1 MATGGE
7 SPQGSL
13 QIENFECSICL
24 QVYMRPK
31 VLSCGHTFCKECLV
45 PLAKGSKSF
54 KCPTCQATIRLERA
68 GRAGIEGLI
77 DNISLSNLRDYVETS
92 NRQGPRGSE
101 NPTVVS
107 DESQCPK
114 HHGEELR
121 YYCPPCDAAICEECM
136 FEDHNTHG
144 VTRLRR
150 TLQEQSIKAKEVCE
164 EGTRLIET
172 IRHKI
177 TELEQSRK
185 RLAVEEGTL
194 VKAVDQTA
202 RKLADDFATEVTK
215 RANSLKDEL
224 HNLFAPSNS
233 LVLDCK
239 ESLEIRLAQLVSSVE
254 SLEKSINQGE
264 AIVVFSGRKMLK
276 DLIEQS
282 SQPTKAEQD
291 VETGNIAVFTPT
303 PYSFPAIT
311 LGKVQAWLYIAATS
325 KIWERKK
332 ETDEEKVETSA
343 APKEDSPAPE
353 VDGVTNNNEAEENDE
368 DIVEIEDKSGLKY
381 KCREDQRNPLNSEGK
396 KQYDRSFLLQ
406 FQPEC
411 IDKPDGLPKIVDVV
425 LDKPLII
432 TPQQMQGRPQDFR
445 GMGGSPGIPD
455 PWPIPSYMK
464 SPGGDHRR
472 MLQKPST
479 MKRGAEKSPE
489 EEVTDEVFEKMQGI
503 LDKLTS
509 QNFQTLCQQVLDL
522 DIVTEERLKGV
533 IDLVFEK
540 AITEPNFSV
549 AYANMCRCL
558 IHLKVPMKDNPKQT
572 VNFRKLLLN
581 RCQGEFE
588 RDIDNKMEKDE
599 RMRKIELAKNEDEK
613 KKMQAELE
621 EEMANASRRS
631 LGNIRFIGEL
641 FKLKILAENIMHDCV
656 VKLIKFNDEESLECL
671 CRLLT
676 MIGKDLDVERAKPLM
691 DQYFEQLERNTKQ
704 KKTSSRLRFMIQDVL
719 ELRRNNWAPP

>member
-92 NRQGPRGSE
+92 NRQGLRGLE

-114 HHGEELR
+114 HHGDELR
-121 YYCPPCDAAICEECM
+121 YYCPPCDEAICEECM

-150 TLQEQSIKAKEVCE
+150 TLQEQSIKVKEVCE
-164 EGTRLIET
+164 EGTRLIEK

-177 TELEQSRK
+177 IELEQSRK

-254 SLEKSINQGE
+254 SLEKSSNQGE

-282 SQPTKAEQD
+282 FQLTKAEQD

-303 PYSFPAIT
+303 PYSFPEIT
-311 LGKVQAWLYIAATS
+311 LGKVQ
-325 KIWERKK
+325 
-332 ETDEEKVETSA
+332 
-343 APKEDSPAPE
+343 
-353 VDGVTNNNEAEENDE
+353 
-368 DIVEIEDKSGLKY
+368 
-381 KCREDQRNPLNSEGK
+381 DQWNPLNSEGK

-464 SPGGDHRR
+464 SPGGGHRR
-472 MLQKPST
+472 MVHLQKPST

-489 EEVTDEVFEKMQGI
+489 EKVTDEVFEKMQGI
-503 LDKLTS
+503 LNKLTP

-540 AITEPNFSV
+540 AITEPNFSA

-581 RCQGEFE
+581 RCQREFE

-599 RMRKIELAKNEDEK
+599 RMRKIDLAKNEDEK

-656 VKLIKFNDEESLECL
+656 VKLLKSNDEESLECL

-676 MIGKDLDVERAKPLM
+676 MIGKDLDVERAKPRM
-691 DQYFEQLERNTKQ
+691 DQYFEQLENITKQ
-704 KKTSSRLRFMIQDVL
+704 KKTSSRLGFMIQDVL

>member
-92 NRQGPRGSE
+92 NRQGLRGLE

-114 HHGEELR
+114 HHGDELR
-121 YYCPPCDAAICEECM
+121 YYCPPCDEAICEECM

-150 TLQEQSIKAKEVCE
+150 TLQEQSIKVKEVCE
-164 EGTRLIET
+164 EGTRLIEK

-177 TELEQSRK
+177 IELEQSRK

-254 SLEKSINQGE
+254 SLEKSSNQGE

-282 SQPTKAEQD
+282 FQLTKAEQD

-303 PYSFPAIT
+303 PYSFPEIT

-325 KIWERKK
+325 KIWEREK
-332 ETDEEKVETSA
+332 ETDEEKVETA
-343 APKEDSPAPE
+343 APKEDSPAPK

-368 DIVEIEDKSGLKY
+368 DVVEIEDKSGLKY
-381 KCREDQRNPLNSEGK
+381 KCREDQWNPLNSEGK

-464 SPGGDHRR
+464 SPGGGHRR
-472 MLQKPST
+472 M
-479 MKRGAEKSPE
+479 
-489 EEVTDEVFEKMQGI
+489 VHEVFEKMQGI
-503 LDKLTS
+503 LNKLTP

-540 AITEPNFSV
+540 AITEPNFSA

-581 RCQGEFE
+581 RCQREFE

-599 RMRKIELAKNEDEK
+599 RMRKIDLAKNEDEK

-656 VKLIKFNDEESLECL
+656 VKLLKSNDEESLECL

-676 MIGKDLDVERAKPLM
+676 MIGKDLDVERAKPRM
-691 DQYFEQLERNTKQ
+691 DQYFEQLENITKQ
-704 KKTSSRLRFMIQDVL
+704 KKTSSRLGFMIQDVL

>member
-311 LGKVQAWLYIAATS
+311 LGKVQ
-325 KIWERKK
+325 
-332 ETDEEKVETSA
+332 
-343 APKEDSPAPE
+343 
-353 VDGVTNNNEAEENDE
+353 
-368 DIVEIEDKSGLKY
+368 
-381 KCREDQRNPLNSEGK
+381 DQRNPLNSEGK

-472 MLQKPST
+472 MVHLQKPST

>member
-92 NRQGPRGSE
+92 NRQGLRGLE

-114 HHGEELR
+114 HHGDELR
-121 YYCPPCDAAICEECM
+121 YYCPPCDEAICEECM

-150 TLQEQSIKAKEVCE
+150 TLQEQSIKVKEVCE
-164 EGTRLIET
+164 EGTRLIEK

-177 TELEQSRK
+177 IELEQSRK

-254 SLEKSINQGE
+254 SLEKSSNQGE

-282 SQPTKAEQD
+282 FQLTKAEQD

-303 PYSFPAIT
+303 PYSFPEIT
-311 LGKVQAWLYIAATS
+311 LGKVQATS
-325 KIWERKK
+325 KIWEREK
-332 ETDEEKVETSA
+332 ETDEEKVETA
-343 APKEDSPAPE
+343 APKEDSPAPK

-368 DIVEIEDKSGLKY
+368 DVVEIEDKSGLKY
-381 KCREDQRNPLNSEGK
+381 KCREDQWNPLNSEGK

-464 SPGGDHRR
+464 SPGGGHRR
-472 MLQKPST
+472 M
-479 MKRGAEKSPE
+479 
-489 EEVTDEVFEKMQGI
+489 EVFEKMQGI
-503 LDKLTS
+503 LNKLTP

-540 AITEPNFSV
+540 AITEPNFSA

-581 RCQGEFE
+581 RCQREFE

-599 RMRKIELAKNEDEK
+599 RMRKIDLAKNEDEK

-656 VKLIKFNDEESLECL
+656 VKLLKSNDEESLECL

-676 MIGKDLDVERAKPLM
+676 MIGKDLDVERAKPRM
-691 DQYFEQLERNTKQ
+691 DQYFEQLENITKQ
-704 KKTSSRLRFMIQDVL
+704 KKTSSRLGFMIQDVL